1 VAVVTGSTRGI
12 GAGIAR
18 RLAAEGAAVVV
29 TGRTR
34 EDGAATVAEIEA
46 AGGRATFVR
55 ADVRDPD
62 DVAALFAATEE
73 AFGGVDVLVNNAGV
87 QTETA
92 ADEATLD
99 DWAFVVETD
108 FRSFW
113 LCARE
118 AAPRM
123 RRGGGTGAI
132 VNVSSNHAL
141 STMPGLF
148 PYNAVNAGIGG
159 MTRGLAL
166 DLGPSIRVNTV
177 SPGWIAVERTTGDM
191 NDADRKRLESIH
203 PVGRI
208 GTPADV
214 AAAVAFLASDE
225 AGFVTGA
232 NLLVDGGR
240 TAVMQD
246 DTLPDYRARR
256 TSTDDDRERDHGRR
270 ADDPGPDPGHDP
282 DPDHER
288 PD

>member
-34 EDGAATVAEIEA
+34 EDGAATVADVEA
-46 AGGRATFVR
+46 AGGEATFVR

-123 RRGGGTGAI
+123 RRGDDRGGAI

-148 PYNAVNAGIGG
+148 PYNAVNAGIDG

-166 DLGPSIRVNTV
+166 DFGPSIRVNTV
-177 SPGWIAVERTTGDM
+177 SPGWVAVERTTGDM
-191 NDADRKRLESIH
+191 DDAYRERLESIH

-225 AGFVTGA
+225 AGFITGA

-256 TSTDDDRERDHGRR
+256 TGPAAGDDDPDHGRDR
-270 ADDPGPDPGHDP
+270 PAAGREPEPPD
-282 DPDHER
+282 
-288 PD
+288 